1 MYIHLFIYRYI
12 SRLYLYMYIC
22 IHIYIYNF
30 YLQLLNY
37 RLLLKFVYTHSV
49 RGLYANQT
57 VGFTNEKAIFGLR
70 DPASVPEQ
78 WWSGWII
85 SRTQAVG
92 DTWLL
97 RYVHGSGVYCAE
109 SGLKHGIYQRFLKQ
123 FVTPIFPKGIPIK
136 KCLPCPPVFC
146 SQLAEDRSQFC
157 AVWHVEGP
165 EAQRP
170 VQAGGQHSPLEEGAG
185 SWQNVEFF
193 AFCDRC
199 GPSESQQGQV

>member
-22 IHIYIYNF
+22 IHIYICNF

-109 SGLKHGIYQRFLKQ
+109 SGLKPWNLPKVPQTACHTYIPERYSYQKMSPMSTRVLQ
-123 FVTPIFPKGIPIK
+123 PASWG
-136 KCLPCPPVFC
+136 PVAILC
-146 SQLAEDRSQFC
+146 SMARRGTWSTKTSPS
-157 AVWHVEGP
+157 W
-165 EAQRP
+165 RP
-170 VQAGGQHSPLEEGAG
+170 T
-185 SWQNVEFF
+185 
-193 AFCDRC
+193 
-199 GPSESQQGQV
+199 